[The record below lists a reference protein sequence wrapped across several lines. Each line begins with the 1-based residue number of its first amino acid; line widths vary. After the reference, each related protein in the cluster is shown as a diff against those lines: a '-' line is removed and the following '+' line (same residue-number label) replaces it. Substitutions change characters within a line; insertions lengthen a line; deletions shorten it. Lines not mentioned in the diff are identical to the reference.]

1 MFNIEYKDI
10 SLTASED
17 STISCTQKTSF
28 SNVEL
33 LKQSSVEFKKF
44 ATLERNLW
52 SLDGSFENFPSAPE
66 TENFALWS
74 QALSDENGL
83 FSSPVEVTI
92 EFNNYE
98 SCVGVTFDFSVS
110 TDDYPTEMN
119 IKWYQNDTLLSEK
132 NFVSDNIHYFCENSV
147 VNFNKLIIT
156 FSKTNKPYRRLKIEQ
171 LVYGVV
177 RNFGDDELRNLNLL
191 EDVSLTSEELKINT
205 LDFTLSN
212 KKLVDFIFSKKQ
224 PLKLTR
230 NGNLLGTFFIDT
242 SKRKSKT
249 LYDISAVDYIG
260 VMDKMPFAGG
270 SYTNESVSNL
280 IASIMGDIPY
290 ELEESLASKVLS
302 GTLEP
307 CTKREA
313 LLQVAF
319 AICAVV
325 DTSRSSKV
333 KIFKRPT
340 TKKSTISQG
349 IYTGG
354 SFSIEGEIT
363 EIRLSLNDGA
373 TVSKKNPILSQDV
386 LDNVLEF
393 SGVFV
398 NSSNSQE
405 ILNNLYEYYITNKN
419 SKTDMKFIVSNEEKC
434 GDVIEYATEYLGTK
448 KGQIMQMKFNLNS
461 NKLVA
466 QAEVKDL
473 EA

>member
-10 SLTASED
+10 SLTASND
-17 STISCTQKTSF
+17 STISSTLKTSF
-28 SNVEL
+28 SNTEL
-33 LKQSSVEFKKF
+33 LKQSSVELKKF
-44 ATLERNLW
+44 ATLEKNLW
-52 SLDGSFENFPSAPE
+52 VLDGSFENFPSAPE

-74 QALSDENGL
+74 KVLSDADGI
-83 FSSPVEVTI
+83 FSDPVEMEI
-92 EFNNYE
+92 SFSNYE
-98 SCVGVTFDFSVS
+98 SCVGITFDFS
-110 TDDYPTEMN
+110 TKTNDYPTELN
-119 IKWYQNDTLLSEK
+119 VKWYQNDTLLSEK
-132 NFVSDNIHYFCENSV
+132 NFTSDNVHFFCANSV
-147 VNFNKLIIT
+147 INFNKLVIK

-171 LVYGVV
+171 LVYGVI
-177 RNFGDDELRNLNLL
+177 RNFGDDELRNLSML

-212 KKLVDFIFSKKQ
+212 KGLVDFIFSKKQ

-230 NGNLLGTFFIDT
+230 NGKLLGTFFIDT

-270 SYTNESVSNL
+270 TYTDISVSNL
-280 IASIMGDIPY
+280 LSAILENIPY
-290 ELEESLASKVLS
+290 EIDETLANKTLS
-302 GTLEP
+302 GTLP
-307 CTKREA
+307 ACSRREA

-325 DTSRSSKV
+325 DTSRSSKI
-333 KIFKRPT
+333 KIFERPT
-340 TKKSTISQG
+340 IKKSTISQG

-354 SFSIEGEIT
+354 SFSTEGEVT
-363 EIRLSLNDGA
+363 EIKVTQSDG
-373 TVSKKNPILSQDV
+373 TSVSKKNPILSQDV

-405 ILNNLYEYYITNKN
+405 ILNSLYEYYVTNKN
-419 SKTDMKFIVSNEEKC
+419 SKTDMKFIVTNDEQC
-434 GDVIEYATEYLGTK
+434 GDVIEYVTEYSGTK
-448 KGQIMQMKFNLNS
+448 KGQVTQMKFNLNS

-466 QAEVKDL
+466 QAVVKDL